1 MAVRTAARVFTGAR
15 SAAAVPALASV
26 ARLSAVTAAGKT
38 RDRNE
43 RRYPC
48 IRECPPREVAIS
60 GHRAT
65 LVVIERALRSNYN
78 SFAIT
83 FTNCGPGAAGGP
95 PAVRVP
101 APLPRELPALPR
113 ELPALPC
120 ELCALP
126 RPETLSHQRGE
137 PPNPIWR
144 VTLKGHPHPMW
155 AARSISRAGGA
166 AGRNA

>member
-1 MAVRTAARVFTGAR
+1 TAAD
-15 SAAAVPALASV
+15 
-26 ARLSAVTAAGKT
+26 KM

-65 LVVIERALRSNYN
+65 LVVSERALRSNYN
-78 SFAIT
+78 PFAIT

-101 APLPRELPALPR
+101 ATRPGGWPARPRELPAQPRELPALPR
-113 ELPALPC
+113 EL
-120 ELCALP
+120 CACP
-126 RPETLSHQRGE
+126 DRKR
-137 PPNPIWR
+137 
-144 VTLKGHPHPMW
+144 
-155 AARSISRAGGA
+155 
-166 AGRNA
+166 

>member
-48 IRECPPREVAIS
+48 MRECPPREVAIS

-65 LVVIERALRSNYN
+65 LVVIERALRSNHN
-78 SFAIT
+78 PFAVT
-83 FTNCGPGAAGGP
+83 FTNCGPGVAGGP

-101 APLPRELPALPR
+101 APRPREMPALPR
-113 ELPALPC
+113 

-155 AARSISRAGGA
+155 AARSTSRAGGA